1 MSRAL
6 GCIVAV
12 VAFALVPAAARAD
25 WQLKPFG
32 GVTFA
37 RQSPFVDVD
46 HVSRA
51 PKFNLGVSS
60 VWQGEIFGVEGDIA
74 TTSGFFRGELG
85 TIIRSHVA
93 TFTGNVVVALPR
105 RMAEYSLRPY
115 AVAGAG
121 VSHVSFSDGLAVA
134 FSDAPSIWDVG
145 GGVTGFV
152 SRNVGVNWDL
162 RRFQT
167 IRSQPVTGQVVEE
180 GKLSFW
186 RATMGF
192 TIRM

>member
-1 MSRAL
+1 MALALAPRA
-6 GCIVAV
+6 AW
-12 VAFALVPAAARAD
+12 AD

-37 RQSPFVDVD
+37 SQSPFVDVD
-46 HVSRA
+46 HVPRT
-51 PKFNLGVSS
+51 PKFNLGIGTT
-60 VWQGEIFGVEGDIA
+60 WQGNILGIEGDVS
-74 TTSGFFRGELG
+74 TTSGFFRGDLQKV
-85 TIIRSHVA
+85 IRSHVA
-93 TFTGNVVVALPR
+93 TVTGNVVVALPR

-115 AVAGAG
+115 AVAGVG
-121 VSHVSFSDGLAVA
+121 VSHVSFSDGFAVA
-134 FSDAPSIWDVG
+134 FSDAPATWDVG

-152 SRNVGVNWDL
+152 SKSVGVNWDV

-167 IRSQPVTGQVVEE
+167 IQSQPVTGLVVEE

-192 TIRM
+192 AFRL

>member
-1 MSRAL
+1 M
-6 GCIVAV
+6 
-12 VAFALVPAAARAD
+12 
-25 WQLKPFG
+25 
-32 GVTFA
+32 
-37 RQSPFVDVD
+37 
-46 HVSRA
+46 
-51 PKFNLGVSS
+51 
-60 VWQGEIFGVEGDIA
+60 QGEIFGVEGDVA